1 MKIMSLDLNSN
12 ITNEDIMDYINVI
25 KEYNLKNEI
34 KRLEQKINETTDQ
47 TLQIKYAEEI
57 RKLRIGES

>member
-1 MKIMSLDLNSN
+1 MSLDLNSN